1 MLRKSDAD
9 WNEDLQERIDRY
21 KYNLF
26 DDYVGKLE
34 FAIALENRW
43 LSELL
48 PYQWQR
54 WLVK

>member
-1 MLRKSDAD
+1 MLRKGDGD
-9 WNEDLQERIDRY
+9 LNEDWQERIDRH
-21 KYNLF
+21 KCNLF
-26 DDYVGKLE
+26 DDYLGKLE

-54 WLVK
+54 RLVK